1 MRLARVRLPSGWAP
15 AVEIDNH
22 WVRTGALV
30 PDLAAMNDVV
40 AALPAL
46 AEQAG
51 GADVEALTA
60 AGDAVGADGAS
71 LGAPLDRPGKILAI
85 GLNYLDHIKETGA
98 KVPDAPLLFGKFP
111 SAITG
116 PYDDVVIDARLTE
129 QADYEVEL
137 AVVIGCPTRDI
148 AEIDA
153 LDAVAG
159 YCVANDVSSRDNQ
172 FRESQWIRSKSFDG
186 FCPIGPWITTAD
198 EVPDPHNLALGTT
211 VNGDV
216 RQDSNTKQLLFG
228 VPELVSFLSH
238 GIMLEPGDL
247 ILTGTPPGVAVAMEG
262 QPWLVPGDVV
272 RCEVEGLGHLE
283 NRLVGPPD
291 VT

>member
-15 AVEIDNH
+15 AVEIDAH
-22 WVRTGALV
+22 WVRTDALV
-30 PDLAAMNDVV
+30 PALGTMNEVLGS
-40 AALPAL
+40 LPAL
-46 AEQAG
+46 AAATA
-51 GADVEALTA
+51 GADVDTLA
-60 AGDAVGADGAS
+60 ASGDAVAADGAA
-71 LGAPLDRPGKILAI
+71 LGPPLDRPGKILAI

-98 KVPDAPLLFGKFP
+98 QVPTAPVLFGKFP

-116 PYDDVVIDARLTE
+116 PYDDVVIDARLTG

-137 AVVIGCPTRDI
+137 AVVIGRTSRDL
-148 AEIDA
+148 AEADA

-159 YCVANDVSSRDNQ
+159 YLVANDVSSRDNQ
-172 FRESQWIRSKSFDG
+172 FSESQWIRSKSFDG

-211 VNGDV
+211 VNGEV
-216 RQDSNTKQLLFG
+216 RQSSNTKQLLFG
-228 VPELVSFLSH
+228 VPELVAFLSK
-238 GIMLEPGDL
+238 GITLEPGDL
-247 ILTGTPPGVAVAMEG
+247 ILTGTPPGVAVAMPG

-283 NRLVGPPD
+283 NHLVGPTD
-291 VT
+291 AS